1 MICKFFKFIRIKLK
15 WFWKILLNYYLK
27 HGIIHEIKIEL
38 KQFLDIMTKHYV
50 LHLPVNLSMLIHYKT
65 TKWPPLDYNEQKTVP
80 WIIYCGFT
88 LKGHQAPPWSLLI
101 CQRLIGLGFVYFSS
115 SAKKR
120 CTRWQIVVNW
130 NQLERA
136 VYPFVDL

>member
-1 MICKFFKFIRIKLK
+1 
-15 WFWKILLNYYLK
+15 
-27 HGIIHEIKIEL
+27 
-38 KQFLDIMTKHYV
+38 MTKNYV
-50 LHLPVNLSMLIHYKT
+50 LHQSHIIICRWISRCSFIIKLQNDHPWIKT
-65 TKWPPLDYNEQKTVP
+65 SKETVP

-88 LKGHQAPPWSLLI
+88 LKGHQAPPWNLLI

-136 VYPFVDL
+136 VYPFVDLYKFWYWSIAWIFGNRHWWWICMIEKA

>member
-1 MICKFFKFIRIKLK
+1 MKLE
-15 WFWKILLNYYLK
+15 LEL
-27 HGIIHEIKIEL
+27 EL

-88 LKGHQAPPWSLLI
+88 LKGHQAIPWSLLI

-136 VYPFVDL
+136 VYPFVDLYKFWYWSIAWIFGNRHWWWICMIEKA

>member
-1 MICKFFKFIRIKLK
+1 MVLK
-15 WFWKILLNYYLK
+15 YILLNYARYYSWNWNR
-27 HGIIHEIKIEL
+27 IK
-38 KQFLDIMTKHYV
+38 TV
-50 LHLPVNLSMLIHYKT
+50 LVSKLCVASKSYYYLPVNLSMLIHYKT